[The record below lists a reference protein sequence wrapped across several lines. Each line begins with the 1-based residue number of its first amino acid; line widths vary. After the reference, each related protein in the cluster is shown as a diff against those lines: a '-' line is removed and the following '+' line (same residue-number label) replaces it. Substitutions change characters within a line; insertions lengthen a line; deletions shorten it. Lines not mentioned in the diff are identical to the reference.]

1 MTRASVFRRSKLL
14 LLAAALVALA
24 VLMVSDARP
33 ASADHTIPTPV
44 LTPVPGLDSVTI
56 TWEHPMPN
64 VRLRA
69 AFLWKEAESST
80 WQTGTPFFDLPADA
94 LSLSR
99 TITDLKTGTTYDFA
113 LHISDSYGEVH
124 LDAERAYV
132 QVTIGAP
139 HAPVISVQPLNQVV
153 DLDVTWNEPED
164 NGDTITGYDVQYKR
178 SNAETWMDEGVSFP
192 HGHTRRAWI
201 GDLDVGVAY
210 DVRARASNSRGA
222 GPWSTIA
229 TGMPVGPPAPAYR
242 GADSAVGFASATYSG
257 TEGDAITIELRLSLA
272 QPEPVRFQVRPEYGS
287 AADYWSDYSLGACSS
302 GEDSCDF
309 GAGILDVEIPAGE
322 FSYSYDIRTEDDHR
336 VEGDETFTLTV
347 FPLSS
352 NSETGDTSQTAITI
366 TDNDEA
372 GVVVSEEGIT
382 VDEDTSGSYTVKLTS
397 QPDGYVA
404 IYAESAFPCKVNVSP
419 GFVELGPSNW
429 NQPQTFAHVRAWHD
443 YDAADEEVVI
453 SHRIEAGSR
462 DAEYADVEVD
472 SVTVN
477 VTDKHLPGVIVET
490 ATVETG
496 VGGTARYR
504 VYLNA
509 DPSPVYGERPAGCY
523 DYTESHTVTI
533 EATSS
538 DTNIATVSP
547 ASVTF
552 TADDYDPKHFTVT
565 GVSAGDVAITHAV
578 SGTDPDYTDGTII
591 VQSTAVTVPALQQG
605 PAEPPSMPQG
615 ATTEGV
621 VSPLPGPVLE
631 MELAAAADGLTVS
644 WSAPETGDAPTRYIV
659 HIKPV
664 GGGKGATKTPKP
676 GKTSVTFRGVEEGQ
690 TYKVFVR
697 AVNEAG
703 KGPRTYAIITLP
715 ELRPD

>member
-1 MTRASVFRRSKLL
+1 MTRVSVVRRSPVL
-14 LLAAALVALA
+14 LLAAALA
-24 VLMVSDARP
+24 VLFAPGGQPAQAQTTTVWSATLTVQSVSTMFGCIGTGTSSCSDTAVLSDNDFTYEGVDYEVDQITYVAGATNLAFSLNKAIP
-33 ASADHTIPTPV
+33 AS
-44 LTPVPGLDSVTI
+44 L
-56 TWEHPMPN
+56 
-64 VRLRA
+64 
-69 AFLWKEAESST
+69 ES
-80 WQTGTPFFDLPADA
+80 
-94 LSLSR
+94 
-99 TITDLKTGTTYDFA
+99 
-113 LHISDSYGEVH
+113 
-124 LDAERAYV
+124 
-132 QVTIGAP
+132 
-139 HAPVISVQPLNQVV
+139 
-153 DLDVTWNEPED
+153 
-164 NGDTITGYDVQYKR
+164 
-178 SNAETWMDEGVSFP
+178 
-192 HGHTRRAWI
+192 AWI
-201 GDLDVGVAY
+201 KFDGVAM
-210 DVRARASNSRGA
+210 SLA
-222 GPWSTIA
+222 GRRL
-229 TGMPVGPPAPAYR
+229 TGLNADKFAIPRSYLGLTWTAGQTVEVILTFQAPPS
-242 GADSAVGFASATYSG
+242 GVEFASATYSG

-287 AADYWSDYSLGACSS
+287 AADYWSDYSLGACSPV
-302 GEDSCDF
+302 EDPCDF
-309 GAGILDVEIPAGE
+309 GVGILDVEIPAGE

-352 NSETGDTSQTAITI
+352 NSEAGDTSQAVITI

-404 IYAESAFPCKVNVSP
+404 IYAESAFPCKVSVSP

-429 NQPQTFAHVRAWHD
+429 NQPQTFVHVRAWHD

-490 ATVETG
+490 TSVEPG

-509 DPSPVYGERPAGCY
+509 DPSPIYGERPAGCY

-591 VQSTAVTVPALQQG
+591 VQSTAVSVPALQQA
-605 PAEPPSMPQG
+605 PVESPSMPQEG

-621 VSPLPGPVLE
+621 ASPLPGPVLDV
-631 MELAAAADGLTVS
+631 ELTATADGLTVS

-659 HIKPV
+659 HIMQV

-676 GKTSVTFRGVEEGQ
+676 SKTSVTFNGVEDGR

-697 AVNEAG
+697 AKNKAG

-715 ELRPD
+715 ELRPDTECETDRC